1 MSYEIIYDKQ
11 FVKVSEKVF
20 IPMILAGSNNCYEHT
35 YKGERRS
42 RNWFNFSYILM
53 TGLSG
58 TMEEMLEFQAKVR
71 DDKFEQYPDEY
82 EDSSFGYYTGLSN
95 RGGGCNMTY
104 GQYTGIVK
112 TGCKK
117 ALTVEQLL
125 DEGVTINI
133 TTSNNAEEKLKNLGL
148 EPLNF
153 TPKST
158 QELEDFIIGTAPK
171 YMYLTHLDATYSGM
185 FDEKPTRIRKKYFK
199 KVAKEKERVTSTT
212 GFAIE
217 TPVGYFSKGTRNGY
231 LYSPSKD
238 GGKQYLNKKEAERK
252 VKALNKRYNKEFKVV
267 DVEYGYEKYF
277 YI

>member
-11 FVKVSEKVF
+11 FVKVSDKVF

-35 YKGERRS
+35 YKGERRA
-42 RNWFNFSYILM
+42 RNWFNFSFILM
-53 TGLSG
+53 SGLAGS
-58 TMEEMLEFQAKVR
+58 MEEMLKFQEGIRSK
-71 DDKFEQYPDEY
+71 KLEQYPDEY
-82 EDSSFGYYTGLSN
+82 KDSSFGYYTGLSN

-117 ALTVEQLL
+117 ALTIEQLL

-133 TTSNNAEEKLKNLGL
+133 TTSRSAEEKLKSLGL

-153 TPKST
+153 TPRST
-158 QELEDFIIGTAPK
+158 QELADFLIGTAPK
-171 YMYLTHLDATYSGM
+171 YMPLTHLNATYTGM
-185 FDEKPTRIRKKYFK
+185 FDEKPTRIRKRFFP
-199 KVAKEKERVTSTT
+199 KVKKEKKKVTSTT

-217 TPVGYFSKGTRNGY
+217 TPVGYFSKGTRSGY
-231 LYSPSKD
+231 LYSPSKT

-252 VKALNKRYNKEFKVV
+252 AKALNKRYGKEFKVIE
-267 DVEYGYEKYF
+267 VEYGYEKTF
-277 YI
+277 YV